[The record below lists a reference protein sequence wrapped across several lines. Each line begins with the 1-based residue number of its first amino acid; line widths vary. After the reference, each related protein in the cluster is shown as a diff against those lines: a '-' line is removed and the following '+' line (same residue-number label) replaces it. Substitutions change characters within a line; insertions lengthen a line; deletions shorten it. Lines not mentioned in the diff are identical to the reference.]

1 MQHFKSLDGIRAVAV
16 GLVMLFHFGYFAA
29 GWVGVQ
35 VFFVLSGYLITGILL
50 QGRNKS
56 FADYIST
63 FYWNRALRIFPLLFA
78 FIAASAI
85 AYVLFRTP
93 GSFKSDW
100 PWLVSFSA
108 NFARMR
114 PGDLGPAFVHIW
126 SLAVEQQFYIVW
138 PLLVFFVPPKGFKL
152 LVLAMLTLTP
162 LLRLAI
168 VEFFTQIGL
177 GGQYAGKAAYV
188 LPVAQF
194 DAFAAGAAI
203 SLFGLNRL
211 RHAGRWLASI
221 AAITAAAGF
230 AVLIAAYIGSRSAFM
245 ASFGYAM
252 YLRSG
257 YGYVWG
263 YSLLNILF
271 MLGIICALEGLWPTR
286 FLQSKGMVWIGKI
299 SYGIYVYHLP
309 LLLLGASLFE
319 KMGMNVYGRL
329 RPVFFAV
336 WVSIVILVSDQSYR
350 WLETPFLKLKKRSGS
365 VPRKSSSMAGE
376 NRCGEEQGV
385 ASIQPSGCTPK
396 LSDLHTTAAAVA
408 DSSTNMSD

>member
-1 MQHFKSLDGIRAVAV
+1 MKHLKSLDGIRAVAV

-50 QGRNKS
+50 QARS
-56 FADYIST
+56 QAFSDYIST

-78 FIAASAI
+78 FIAAAAI
-85 AYVLFRTP
+85 AYALFGTP
-93 GSFKSDW
+93 DSFKSDW

-114 PGDLGPAFVHIW
+114 PEDLGPAFVHIW

-138 PLLVFFVPPKGFKL
+138 PLLVFFVPPKSFRL
-152 LVLAMLTLTP
+152 LVIAVLTLTP
-162 LLRLAI
+162 LVRLAI
-168 VEFFTQIGL
+168 VEYFTHIGL
-177 GGQYAGKAAYV
+177 GEQYAGKAAYV

-211 RHAGRWLASI
+211 THAGRWFALV
-221 AAITAAAGF
+221 AAITATAGL
-230 AVLIAAYIGSRSAFM
+230 AVLVAAYFGSRSAFI

-252 YLRSG
+252 YLSAG

-271 MLGIICALEGLWPTR
+271 MLGIVCALEGIWPAR
-286 FLQSKGMVWIGKI
+286 ILQSKGMVWIGKI

-309 LLLLGASLFE
+309 LLILSAYMFE
-319 KMGMNVYGRL
+319 KMGMDVHGQW
-329 RPVFFAV
+329 RPVFFAA
-336 WVSIVILVSDQSYR
+336 WICIVILVSDQSYR
-350 WLETPFLKLKKRSGS
+350 WLEAPFLGLKKRSGAVS
-365 VPRKSSSMAGE
+365 RTSSLMTGE
-376 NRCGEEQGV
+376 N
-385 ASIQPSGCTPK
+385 
-396 LSDLHTTAAAVA
+396 
-408 DSSTNMSD
+408 

>member
-1 MQHFKSLDGIRAVAV
+1 MQHLKSLDGIRAVAV
-16 GLVMLFHFGYFAA
+16 GIVMLFHFGYFAP
-29 GWVGVQ
+29 GWIGVQ
-35 VFFVLSGYLITGILL
+35 AFFVLSGYLITGILL
-50 QGRNKS
+50 QAKNRS

-78 FIAASAI
+78 YIAVSGI
-85 AYVLFRTP
+85 AYFLFGTP
-93 GSFKSDW
+93 SSFKSDW

-114 PGDLGPAFVHIW
+114 PEDLGPAFVHIW

-138 PLLVFFVPPKGFKL
+138 PLVVFFVPRKGFKL
-152 LVLAMLTLTP
+152 LVLAMLILTP

-168 VEFFTQIGL
+168 VEFFTYTGF

-203 SLFGLNRL
+203 SLFELNRL
-211 RHAGRWLASI
+211 THAGRWFASI
-221 AAITAAAGF
+221 AGITAIAGF
-230 AVLIAAYIGSRSAFM
+230 AVLITAYIGSRSAFI

-271 MLGIICALEGLWPTR
+271 MLGIICALQGLWPTR
-286 FLQSKGMVWIGKI
+286 FLQSKGMTRIGKI

-309 LLLLGASLFE
+309 LLILGSYLCE
-319 KMGMNVYGRL
+319 KMGMNVQGPL
-329 RPVFFAV
+329 RPVFFAA
-336 WVSIVILVSDQSYR
+336 WVSIVMLVSDQSYR
-350 WLETPFLKLKKRSGS
+350 WLETPFLKLKKRSS
-365 VPRKSSSMAGE
+365 ALSHEWCKAPRSHEGDH
-376 NRCGEEQGV
+376 GTPI
-385 ASIQPSGCTPK
+385 ASFGTGTLTPPE
-396 LSDLHTTAAAVA
+396 
-408 DSSTNMSD
+408 